1 MKEIDIEEIRDM
13 GVKEIQKKIT
23 EMQKI
28 KTASSMDSTVME
40 TSVDA
45 VDRAVAKKNIARCKT
60 VLNERMSDK
69 VRS

>member
-1 MKEIDIEEIRDM
+1 
-13 GVKEIQKKIT
+13 
-23 EMQKI
+23 MQKI